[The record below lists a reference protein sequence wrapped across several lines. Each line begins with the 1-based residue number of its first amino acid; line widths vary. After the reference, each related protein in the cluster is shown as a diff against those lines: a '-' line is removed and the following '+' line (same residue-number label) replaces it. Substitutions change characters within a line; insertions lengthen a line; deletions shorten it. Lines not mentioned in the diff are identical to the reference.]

1 MYQLAIVLGHVM
13 APAFGYLVVI
23 SLPHYDG
30 VAPLVWQQPW
40 RWMFASETLA
50 VLVFVK
56 FVFSLPQSPRWLA
69 ERGRYAE
76 ALDVLTQLH
85 GKQHA
90 EDEIEEIR
98 TSLQQETGRWSEL
111 FAPGSATP

>member
-1 MYQLAIVLGHVM
+1 
-13 APAFGYLVVI
+13 
-23 SLPHYDG
+23 
-30 VAPLVWQQPW
+30 
-40 RWMFASETLA
+40 MFASETLA

-111 FAPGSATP
+111 FAPRAPLRLDDRTPVGFVQ